1 MYITRLDDVGENDEM
16 GTKSS
21 VLCMLKKG
29 GYPVQSGFVIN
40 HEALETFLTRNVLRD
55 KLEGILASHAGSI
68 YEMKKTMESIRVIF
82 ANAFMPEEVRKEIST
97 AYADISV
104 SDDVRAAQAA
114 LSMIKAGRTYDIVA
128 VRCAA
133 MRTGSSSYAGI
144 LDSFLNVTGEE
155 DLIRHV
161 KLCWASLFFPHTKK
175 YQEKTGDVSS
185 VSVIVQ
191 KMAPSEKSGI
201 MMTGFG
207 GDKTLIEASWGLGSA
222 ITSGIVTPDE
232 YLLDANGNLIEKN
245 ISKKMWMFE
254 RNEMTGATER
264 CHVPGSRMDAQVV
277 SDSEMKKL
285 FEIAK
290 AISPGNNQK
299 IIDWCIGRN
308 KISINDVKDG
318 NYEISPNHDEHP
330 HEEVLVTGRFVSRG
344 TATGSV
350 ILAEDGS
357 MGTFGAGNI
366 AVSKNSDPR
375 SVIAANNASAVITD
389 EGSRLCN
396 FGILSRELS
405 MPALSSTQNA
415 THILKEGDTVKII
428 ADQGKVVRAAVPE
441 PAPPEGSNE
450 MFNDFSQITAHEK
463 PEDSDPFAPPSPP
476 DISFPEMYEET
487 DNPGDSLPMPF
498 ENPLVEP
505 ATGSE
510 AVSVPRNVRIFAKT
524 GPEMVGRVH
533 NAEGSIIY
541 NMPSETD
548 LLSSPATSP
557 GELWLSPNNEQ
568 SMQWASDLARR
579 FIENRTPAGILIPVV
594 RGVED
599 VRSMRH
605 QLPAGCIHGISVKTP
620 AMAFQNR
627 QIINEDTTL
636 VNIDIDPLIQLSM
649 GLKEPDENIHD
660 AVLELVKS
668 VKGRCAE
675 TGSVCSVTLSQKY
688 ITDWNIEMLVKQ
700 GVDVICVE
708 PAVVDDVRRTMSRM
722 NIQPVRNAQESAEE
736 DVLPIDF
743 TSPFS

>member
-29 GYPVQSGFVIN
+29 GYPVQSGFVISP
-40 HEALETFLTRNVLRD
+40 EALEIFLTRNVLRD
-55 KLEGILASHAGSI
+55 KLEDILASHGGSI
-68 YEMKKTMESIRVIF
+68 HEMKKAMESIRVIF

-133 MRTGSSSYAGI
+133 MRTGSSSYAGV

-175 YQEKTGDVSS
+175 YQEKTGGVSS

-264 CHVPGSRMDAQVV
+264 YHVPGSRMDAQVV
-277 SDSEMKKL
+277 SESEMKKL
-285 FEIAK
+285 FEVARS
-290 AISPGNNQK
+290 ISTGNSQK

-318 NYEISPNHDEHP
+318 NYEISPNHDEHS

-350 ILAEDGS
+350 LLAEDGS
-357 MGTFGAGNI
+357 MGTFGAGSI
-366 AVSKNSDPR
+366 AVSKNSDPKN
-375 SVIAANNASAVITD
+375 VIAAINASAAITD

-396 FGILSRELS
+396 FGILSREMN

-428 ADQGKVVRAAVPE
+428 ADQGKVVKAVLAESTPSE
-441 PAPPEGSNE
+441 DDNE
-450 MFNDFSQITAHEK
+450 MYSDFSQPAQETEEK
-463 PEDSDPFAPPSPP
+463 DPFAPPSPP
-476 DISFPEMYEET
+476 DINFPAMYEEAN
-487 DNPGDSLPMPF
+487 NPGESLPMPF
-498 ENPLVEP
+498 ENPLVET

-510 AVSVPRNVRIFAKT
+510 AVSVPRNVKIFAKT

-541 NMPSETD
+541 NIPSEPD

-605 QLPAGCIHGISVKTP
+605 QLPAGCIYGISVKTP

-627 QIINEDTTL
+627 EIINEDTTL

-660 AVLELVKS
+660 AVLEFVKS

-708 PAVVDDVRRTMSRM
+708 PAVVDDVRRTLSRM
-722 NIQPVRNAQESAEE
+722 SIQPARNTQESAEE

-743 TSPFS
+743 SSPFS